1 MHNAET
7 QFLGRF
13 QLDSILSLTWK
24 SAYQSVRG
32 LVAHFAPAWRQA
44 GLKLV
49 ELDISE
55 PGWEAP
61 LSTIIRENRI
71 AFVLCTSGIG
81 AKIMAEGQNLWA
93 KLKLPVFNLLLDH
106 PAYLAAN
113 HGGLPGPAVLAY
125 MFRDHA
131 LYQASDVRA
140 GNMVTSID
148 YGVPDLNM
156 APIGD
161 VLKSGRPR
169 IVFAKTGN
177 SPAALAESW
186 RAAPRLE
193 RLLHDVLDALAL
205 ERNGFAN
212 VAAFPPLI
220 AQVAAA
226 HRFELQPFDLL
237 SRFLIAQ
244 IDDYIRRLKS
254 TAIVKAL
261 LPFDVD
267 VFGAAWEHIDS
278 SGAKAKFHGPVEYAA
293 LEAGFSSATASLTMN
308 PNIDLS
314 AHDRFFTAIGA
325 GIMPVSDRNSY
336 IAERFPEALP
346 YSFDFSPGSI
356 EAALEKVFCAPETVM
371 ETARAMR
378 ERTRETDGVEHTA
391 NAILEVMQ
399 SARFLHLT
407 PKPAQAF
414 FVP

>member
-1 MHNAET
+1 MHNGNNRV
-7 QFLGRF
+7 LGRF
-13 QLDSILSLTWK
+13 KLDTILSLTWK

-32 LVAHFAPAWRQA
+32 LVQHFVPAWRQA
-44 GLKLV
+44 GLKLI

-55 PGWEAP
+55 PGWEAA
-61 LSTIIRENRI
+61 LSNIIRSNKIE
-71 AFVLCTSGIG
+71 FVLCTSGIG
-81 AKIMAEGQNLWA
+81 AKIMADGQNLWA
-93 KLKLPVFNLLLDH
+93 KFNLPVFNLLLDH

-113 HGGLPGPAVLAY
+113 HTGQPGPAVLAY
-125 MFRDHA
+125 MFRDHG
-131 LYQASDVRA
+131 LYQASEVRS
-140 GNMVTSID
+140 GSIVTSID
-148 YGVPDLNM
+148 YGVPDLRVP
-156 APIGD
+156 PIEQ
-161 VLKSGRPR
+161 VLKAGRPR

-205 ERNGFAN
+205 ERKGFAN
-212 VAAFPPLI
+212 VAAFAPLI
-220 AQVAAA
+220 TQVAAA

-244 IDDYIRRLKS
+244 IDDYIRRQKS
-254 TAIVKAL
+254 TAIAKAL
-261 LPFDVD
+261 LRFEVD
-267 VFGAAWEHIDS
+267 VFGAAWEHIDT
-278 SGAKAKFHGPVEYAA
+278 AHARARFHGPLDYAA

-325 GIMPVSDRNSY
+325 GIMPLSDRNSY

-356 EAALEKVFCAPETVM
+356 EAALEKVFCAPETAL
-371 ETARAMR
+371 EIARAMR
-378 ERTRETDGVEHTA
+378 ERTRVTDGVEQTA
-391 NAILEVMQ
+391 KAVLEVMQ
-399 SARFLHLT
+399 SARFLYLT